1 MNVENQARKYNWQ
14 NPVIVIVAGCLI
26 CMIGFGVRSV
36 FGLFVTPVTATAGW
50 DRETFALALPT
61 QHLLWGLMMPVAG
74 MIADR
79 YGSAL
84 VVAGGAVVYA
94 SGIWGMAISES
105 TAMLYLTGGIV
116 AGVGIAFT
124 SFSLV
129 STVMARVVGPTK
141 RSLVF
146 GVGAAA
152 TSFGQFLFSPI
163 TQLMI
168 DGYGWFVGLVF
179 LALSA
184 STILPLALALP
195 FTRKVKEESEVSQTI
210 WEALRE
216 AARHKGYLLL
226 NAGFFVCGFHVSFIG
241 IHCPAY
247 ITDLGF
253 APRVGA
259 WAIALIGI
267 FNIIG
272 SLISGI
278 YGQKGVKKFGLSF
291 IYGARA
297 VVIAMLLVLPK
308 TEMTLYLF
316 AGVMGLLWLSTVPLT
331 NMVVAQIF
339 GIRYLATLYGF
350 VFVSH
355 QLAVSLGFGWE
366 ELSTT

>member
-1 MNVENQARKYNWQ
+1 M
-14 NPVIVIVAGCLI
+14 
-26 CMIGFGVRSV
+26 
-36 FGLFVTPVTATAGW
+36 
-50 DRETFALALPT
+50 
-61 QHLLWGLMMPVAG
+61 
-74 MIADR
+74 
-79 YGSAL
+79 
-84 VVAGGAVVYA
+84 
-94 SGIWGMAISES
+94 
-105 TAMLYLTGGIV
+105 
-116 AGVGIAFT
+116 
-124 SFSLV
+124 
-129 STVMARVVGPTK
+129 
-141 RSLVF
+141 
-146 GVGAAA
+146 
-152 TSFGQFLFSPI
+152 
-163 TQLMI
+163 
-168 DGYGWFVGLVF
+168 
-179 LALSA
+179 
-184 STILPLALALP
+184 
-195 FTRKVKEESEVSQTI
+195 
-210 WEALRE
+210 
-216 AARHKGYLLL
+216 
-226 NAGFFVCGFHVSFIG
+226 CGFHVSFIG
-241 IHCPAY
+241 IHYPAY

-355 QLAVSLGFGWE
+355 QLGSFLGIWLGGVIYDITGTYDGMWYAGIMFGVLAALVHLPINE
-366 ELSTT
+366 TPVARESSNTTATKL